1 MIDIYDSLWAPR
13 LIIHEVSGL
22 IKNLFDKREYKK
34 VRLPMSV
41 HEEEHLYPRPKLIRD
56 SYFSLNG
63 EWEFAPA
70 FGYDPDNISDSAMFT
85 KTVRVP
91 YPVESYLSGV
101 SNEDVNE
108 EFAYRKIFRLPEG
121 FIKKKVFLHFGAV
134 DQECKVYLNGKYV
147 GNHEG
152 GYLPFTFDVT
162 GFLEKNGKDNE
173 LIVKVRDMLDHK
185 YPYGKQTKE
194 PDGMWYTR
202 ISGIWQ
208 TVWLESVQEHFVK
221 KIICKMEGQKD
232 HADDTSFD
240 IDVFIEGMSDDYELT
255 IYEPR
260 IENKKYPENENRA
273 IPGYEGLNILK
284 KYHVKNGSNII
295 KIDWPKLWSPEEP
308 YIYRISVLTDED
320 LVGSYFTMRS
330 ISIKD
335 INGKPRIC
343 LNNRPCFLHGIL
355 DQGYYSDG
363 LYTPLSDRYYEDDI
377 RNMKELGF
385 NVIRKHL
392 KIEPECFYYDCDR
405 LGMLV
410 FQDMVNN
417 GKYSFIRQAALPTF
431 AGQWKDDKDITVPEE
446 IRGFF
451 IRHSL
456 ETIRHL
462 KGYECIICYTVFN
475 EGWGQFDSIAVTKK
489 LREEDPDKIYD
500 SASGWFKQ
508 EKNDIDSDHFY
519 YHKIKPHKWTRPVII
534 SECGGFIRMIPDHSC
549 CPDKTYGYGKC
560 DSMGSLT
567 DRIFRMY
574 DEEVIPNMENGICGC
589 IYTQLSDVETEVNGL
604 YTYDRGV
611 CKINKARMKELA
623 FKLAKAY
630 SYITGDDPK
639 VRGRGKEYEGQI

>member
-70 FGYDPDNISDSAMFT
+70 FGYDPDNISDSVMFT

-208 TVWLESVQEHFVK
+208 TVWLESVPEHFVK

-232 HADDTSFD
+232 HADDT
-240 IDVFIEGMSDDYELT
+240 
-255 IYEPR
+255 
-260 IENKKYPENENRA
+260 
-273 IPGYEGLNILK
+273 
-284 KYHVKNGSNII
+284 
-295 KIDWPKLWSPEEP
+295 
-308 YIYRISVLTDED
+308 
-320 LVGSYFTMRS
+320 
-330 ISIKD
+330 
-335 INGKPRIC
+335 
-343 LNNRPCFLHGIL
+343 
-355 DQGYYSDG
+355 
-363 LYTPLSDRYYEDDI
+363 
-377 RNMKELGF
+377 
-385 NVIRKHL
+385 
-392 KIEPECFYYDCDR
+392 
-405 LGMLV
+405 
-410 FQDMVNN
+410 
-417 GKYSFIRQAALPTF
+417 
-431 AGQWKDDKDITVPEE
+431 
-446 IRGFF
+446 
-451 IRHSL
+451 
-456 ETIRHL
+456 
-462 KGYECIICYTVFN
+462 
-475 EGWGQFDSIAVTKK
+475 
-489 LREEDPDKIYD
+489 
-500 SASGWFKQ
+500 
-508 EKNDIDSDHFY
+508 
-519 YHKIKPHKWTRPVII
+519 
-534 SECGGFIRMIPDHSC
+534 
-549 CPDKTYGYGKC
+549 
-560 DSMGSLT
+560 
-567 DRIFRMY
+567 
-574 DEEVIPNMENGICGC
+574 
-589 IYTQLSDVETEVNGL
+589 
-604 YTYDRGV
+604 
-611 CKINKARMKELA
+611 
-623 FKLAKAY
+623 
-630 SYITGDDPK
+630 
-639 VRGRGKEYEGQI
+639 